1 MSKRATPTSWGL
13 SSGIPSRSPRW
24 TPSPLAMNRD
34 CLVAMVGRKKKME
47 DTQQVAFRLS
57 MDLIQR
63 ADAYAAAL
71 TIEHPGMHYT
81 RTDAVRV
88 ILAKHLP
95 PLPSEADEPAQP
107 GPASKPRKPRSR
119 P

>member
-1 MSKRATPTSWGL
+1 
-13 SSGIPSRSPRW
+13 
-24 TPSPLAMNRD
+24 
-34 CLVAMVGRKKKME
+34 MVGRKKME

-63 ADAYAAAL
+63 ADAYAAVLSA
-71 TIEHPGMHYT
+71 EHPGMHYT
-81 RTDAVRV
+81 RTDAVRI

-95 PLPSEADEPAQP
+95 PLPPESDEPAQSS
-107 GPASKPRKPRSR
+107 PASKPRKPRSR

>member
-1 MSKRATPTSWGL
+1 
-13 SSGIPSRSPRW
+13 
-24 TPSPLAMNRD
+24 
-34 CLVAMVGRKKKME
+34 MVGRKKME

-71 TIEHPGMHYT
+71 SAEHPGMHYT
-81 RTDAVRV
+81 RTDAVRI

-95 PLPSEADEPAQP
+95 PLPPEADEPAKP
-107 GPASKPRKPRSR
+107 GPASKPRKPKPR